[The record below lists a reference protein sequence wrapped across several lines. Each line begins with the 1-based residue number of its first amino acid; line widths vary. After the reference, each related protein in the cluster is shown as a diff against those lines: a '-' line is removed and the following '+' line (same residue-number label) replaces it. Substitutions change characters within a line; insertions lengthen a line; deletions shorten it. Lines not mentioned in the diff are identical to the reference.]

1 MAHVLVTLV
10 EDGCLGD
17 TDRID
22 CKDLAAANDL
32 ADSIESNAWL
42 PGISCVGCVK
52 VGDKI
57 KRVF

>member
-1 MAHVLVTLV
+1 MAHVLVTLI
-10 EDGCLGD
+10 EDGCMGS

-22 CKDLAAANDL
+22 CKDLASAEAL
-32 ADSIESNAWL
+32 ADSFENTEMKR
-42 PGISCVGCVK
+42 GIGCVGCVK